1 MRTHREPAKDL
12 PVVSETDVIVAGGGP
27 GGLPAAVAAA
37 RHGASVLLVEKYGFL
52 GGLATA
58 GLVAPLLGHTASRG
72 DVPFNHSRY
81 TEPIVEGLLKE
92 ITERLHALGGA
103 PSWDESCRDWGIN
116 FDAETFK
123 HVADELVGESGVGLS
138 LHTLVCDAIVTD
150 GQATGLILENKSG
163 REVAL
168 AKLVIDATGDADVA
182 FRSGAEI
189 AQGRRFDGLGE
200 SAGSFFHVGGVS
212 DVSEDLQKTAVEEV
226 RRAAL
231 EGRLRAYQPSI
242 KSTNTMYRDHW
253 SPNMT
258 RSRGNPTDVRDLT
271 RMEIETRREVW
282 RIIEYLRDQVP
293 GLENVYLRATS
304 PQVGVRESR
313 QAIGDYVLT
322 GQDVVEGR
330 KFEDAIARGSW
341 LVDIHCPYGHTM
353 PVHLCVKECVRQD
366 TCPFWK
372 AEHDRS
378 MLSRSCLRPP
388 VDDWYDIPYRCLTP
402 KGVDHLLVAGRC
414 ISADHKGMAA
424 ARVMGTCMAIGQAAG
439 TAAAL
444 AVRDDAGPRDVN
456 VDELRR
462 LLAADGALV

>member
-1 MRTHREPAKDL
+1 MRTYREPAKHL

-58 GLVAPLLGHTASRG
+58 GLVVPILGHTASRG
-72 DVPFNHSRY
+72 DASSGESRCS
-81 TEPIVEGLLKE
+81 EPIVEGLLKE
-92 ITERLHALGGA
+92 TTERMHALGGA
-103 PSWDESCRDWGIN
+103 PSWEESCLEWGIR

-123 HVADELVGESGVGLS
+123 RVADDLVEESGVTLS
-138 LHTLVCDAIVTD
+138 LHTLVCDAIVTN
-150 GQATGLILENKSG
+150 GRITGLIIESKSG
-163 REVAL
+163 REVVL
-168 AKLVIDATGDADVA
+168 AKLAIDATGDADVA
-182 FRSGAEI
+182 SRAGAEI
-189 AQGRRFDGLGE
+189 SRGRRFDGLGE
-200 SAGSFFHVGGVS
+200 SSGSFFHIGGVAHA
-212 DVSEDLQKTAVEEV
+212 SEPQQKEAVEQL

-231 EGRLRAYQPSI
+231 EGRLRAYQPSV

-258 RSRGNPTDVRDLT
+258 RSKGNPTDVRDLT
-271 RMEIETRREVW
+271 RMELETRREVW
-282 RIIEYLRDQVP
+282 RIIEYLRDEVP
-293 GLENVYLRATS
+293 GLGNVYLRATS

-341 LVDIHCPYGHTM
+341 WVDIHCPYGHTM
-353 PVHLCVKECVRQD
+353 PVHLCVKECVKQD
-366 TCPFWK
+366 SCPFWV

-378 MLSRSCLRPP
+378 MLSRSGLRPP
-388 VDDWYDIPYRCLTP
+388 IGDWYDIPYRCLTP

-414 ISADHKGMAA
+414 ISADHKGMAG

-444 AVRDDAGPRDVN
+444 AVRSDVGPRDVN
-456 VDELRR
+456 VDELRQ